1 LPRLLSTLLVVA
13 LLGGTAAA
21 FAVTQGLKIE
31 PSPILAP
38 RIDKVF
44 SPVCDC
50 DSRVATIQFR
60 LRKPDRVRLQ
70 IVDGD
75 GDVVRTLV
83 AGLRLRRGTV
93 TYTWNGRDDQGRFVG
108 QGVYEPRVHLTDQ
121 HRTIDLPN
129 EMRVD
134 TTAPRIALVSVAPRE
149 LSPDGDGRADG
160 VVVTYETSEPAHGVL
175 YVDGTRVVF
184 TRRQLERSSLEW
196 NGRVDGDVLNPGV
209 HRLQLAA
216 QDRAGNLS
224 SPSEPFDVV
233 LRYVSL
239 ARDRILAKAG
249 TRFGV
254 RVSADRRVRWK
265 LGAREGGAAPGLMI
279 LRAPKR
285 PGRYTLTVSVGDHT
299 ARAAVLV
306 RPRR

>member
-1 LPRLLSTLLVVA
+1 VLSTLLVVL

-38 RIDKVF
+38 HIDKVF

-50 DSRVATIQFR
+50 VTRLAGIQFK
-60 LRKPDRVRLQ
+60 LRKPDRVRLE

-83 AGLRLRRGTV
+83 PGRRLRSGTV

-108 QGVYEPRVHLTDQ
+108 EGVYKPRVHLTDQ

-134 TTAPRIALVSVAPRE
+134 TTVPKIALVSVAPRAI
-149 LSPDGDGRADG
+149 SPDGDGRHDR
-160 VVVTYETSEPAHGVL
+160 VVVAYKTNEPAHGVL
-175 YVDGTRVVF
+175 LVDGTRVVF
-184 TRRQLERSSLEW
+184 TRRQQQRSSLDW
-196 NGRVDGDVLNPGV
+196 NGRVHGKVLAPGV

-216 QDRAGNLS
+216 EDRAGNLS
-224 SPSEPFDVV
+224 AAGKPFDVIV
-233 LRYVSL
+233 RYVTL
-239 ARDRILAKAG
+239 ARDWIPAKAR

-254 RVSADRRVRWK
+254 RVSADASVHWR
-265 LGAREGGAAPGLMI
+265 LGARTGTATPGVLV
-279 LRAPKR
+279 LRAPAR
-285 PGRYTLTVSVGDHT
+285 PGRYALTVRVGDHA
-299 ARAAVLV
+299 ARAAVIV
-306 RPRR
+306 RPR

>member
-1 LPRLLSTLLVVA
+1 LPRLVSTLLVVA

-38 RIDKVF
+38 HIDKVF

-70 IVDGD
+70 IVDAG
-75 GDVVRTLV
+75 GNVVRTLV
-83 AGLRLRRGTV
+83 PGRRLRRGKV
-93 TYTWNGRDDQGRFVG
+93 TYTWNGRDDSGEFVA
-108 QGVYEPRVHLTDQ
+108 QGVYKPRVHLTDR

-129 EMRVD
+129 DMRVD
-134 TTAPRIALVSVAPRE
+134 TTAPKIALVSIAPRE
-149 LSPDGDGRADG
+149 LSPDGDGRGDR
-160 VVVTYETSEPAHGVL
+160 VVVAYKTSEPAHGVL
-175 YVDGTRVVF
+175 LVDGAQVVF
-184 TRRQLERSSLEW
+184 TRRQLERSSLAW
-196 NGRVDGDVLNPGV
+196 NGLVGGTVLRPGL

-216 QDRAGNLS
+216 EDRAGNLS
-224 SPSEPFDVV
+224 EPGKPFNVV

-239 ARDRILAKAG
+239 ARDRITAKAG

-254 RVSADRRVRWK
+254 RVSADARVQWK
-265 LGAREGGAAPGLMI
+265 LGSRSGGAAPGMMI
-279 LRAPKR
+279 LRAPAK
-285 PGRYTLTVSVGDHT
+285 PGRYTLTVRLGEHA
-299 ARAAVLV
+299 ARAAVIV
-306 RPRR
+306 RRR

>member
-1 LPRLLSTLLVVA
+1 MPRLLSTLLVVA

-31 PSPILAP
+31 KSPILAP

-60 LRKPDRVRLQ
+60 LRKPDRVRVE
-70 IVDGD
+70 IVDAD
-75 GDVVRTLV
+75 GNVVRVLV
-83 AGLRLRRGTV
+83 PGVRRRSGRV
-93 TYTWNGRDDQGRFVG
+93 TYTWNGRDDQGEFVS

-134 TTAPRIALVSVAPRE
+134 TTAPRISLVSVAPRE
-149 LSPDGDGRADG
+149 VSPDGDGRGDR
-160 VVVTYETSEPAHGVL
+160 VVVAYKTNEPAHGVL
-175 YVDGTRVVF
+175 LVDGTRVVY
-184 TRRQLERSSLEW
+184 TRRQLQRSSLDW
-196 NGRVDGDVLNPGV
+196 NGRFNGKPLAPGV

-216 QDRAGNLS
+216 EDRAGNLS
-224 SPSEPFDVV
+224 APGTPFDVIV
-233 LRYVSL
+233 RYVSL
-239 ARDRILAKAG
+239 ARERILAKTG

-254 RVSADRRVRWK
+254 RVSADARVSWK
-265 LGAREGGAAPGLMI
+265 LGARSGGAAPGLMI
-279 LRAPKR
+279 LRAPGR
-285 PGRYTLTVSVGDHT
+285 PGRYTLTVRVGSHA
-299 ARAAVLV
+299 ARAAVIV
-306 RPRR
+306 SKR